1 MHFEIFFEILRSSS
15 PISANNGAFQPCIKV
30 EGKQNW
36 QISALWE
43 K

>member
-1 MHFEIFFEILRSSS
+1 MNFEIFFEILRSSS
-15 PISANNGAFQPCIKV
+15 PISANNDAFQSCIKV
-30 EGKQNW
+30 EEKKIW